1 MSNTINE
8 NITRRILHEQLM
20 KLVCEDETDKP
31 MDSNVTSSLGQENKK
46 PAQQKH
52 GTWIY
57 AKMHI
62 GDGFSRI
69 YHSVLF
75 HTARDYNDMEY
86 VHKTFPLFSG
96 YKFLEDVD
104 FLFDINTLSDINV
117 DKGRIFLNRLNMWHI
132 VPENIAN
139 ALVVEMKKWN
149 EDTIKRNKISGMF
162 CTTLESSARKVE
174 SMPPRTNK

>member
-8 NITRRILHEQLM
+8 NITRRILHEELM
-20 KLVCEDETDKP
+20 KLVCEEETP
-31 MDSNVTSSLGQENKK
+31 VSTGN
-46 PAQQKH
+46 

-57 AKMHI
+57 ASMHI

-69 YHSVLF
+69 YHNVLF
-75 HTARDYNDMEY
+75 HTASDYNDMEY

-96 YKFLEDVD
+96 NDWIKNVD
-104 FLFDINTLSDINV
+104 FLFDINTLSDVNV
-117 DKGRIFLNRLNMWHI
+117 DKGRIYLNGLNRWHI
-132 VPENIAN
+132 VPENIAK

-162 CTTLESSARKVE
+162 CTTLESTGRRIE
-174 SMPPRTNK
+174 SMPPRRNK